1 MLSIDAAM
9 QVLAHAFRQRL
20 FLNPRPEKIPTY
32 CLYVTTMLSLV
43 QAFLD
48 TVPIDFPLLQW
59 WVQQAQKTTALA
71 IGRYALKQD
80 PVESTTIVPVA
91 QWAVFQTVDEGLNLD
106 RVLHS
111 IISTCQE
118 FDAAEEV
125 LVVTRAFAVSLT
137 EEIVGAAPTD
147 VVVRGDIV
155 AFLESLYESVAETLP
170 DFRDELGDASSVQ
183 ISVTDPYSQ
192 ELRKQQAEVVD
203 PAVLPG
209 KKPRKSKRQVGIN
222 QARTSAEIEER
233 WLPPGTMKEYFDQ
246 YVLQSSLEKPGS
258 FPTFWRREQVWLS
271 DFSYLQIRASSQ
283 HAQCATCI
291 RHRRMIKSLGH
302 HLAARQDQQH
312 HYWRHLRDQYADRL
326 VYYKNRGLSRLKNG
340 RYVLMIQDG
349 MDQGKVALPRSPWMK
364 SKEYAT
370 FQRPKLHLSLTL
382 CHGYL
387 MLWSISNP
395 DCKKDSNA
403 SIETIAYTLHL
414 LATQEGV
421 CLPECHI
428 GIQADNTPRELK
440 NNPSFRFMA
449 AQVSASNL
457 RACAITF
464 LRCGH
469 SHEDVDQCFGRLARH
484 YAKIQC
490 AQTPQDFVAS
500 TVEFSRNMKR
510 PHETKSHV
518 IKMNDTRDWSQGFA

>member
-1 MLSIDAAM
+1 MFCADCFYRKLNQPQSQSI
-9 QVLAHAFRQRL
+9 
-20 FLNPRPEKIPTY
+20 
-32 CLYVTTMLSLV
+32 
-43 QAFLD
+43 
-48 TVPIDFPLLQW
+48 
-59 WVQQAQKTTALA
+59 
-71 IGRYALKQD
+71 
-80 PVESTTIVPVA
+80 
-91 QWAVFQTVDEGLNLD
+91 
-106 RVLHS
+106 
-111 IISTCQE
+111 
-118 FDAAEEV
+118 
-125 LVVTRAFAVSLT
+125 
-137 EEIVGAAPTD
+137 
-147 VVVRGDIV
+147 
-155 AFLESLYESVAETLP
+155 LP
-170 DFRDELGDASSVQ
+170 F
-183 ISVTDPYSQ
+183 SQ
-192 ELRKQQAEVVD
+192 
-203 PAVLPG
+203 
-209 KKPRKSKRQVGIN
+209 
-222 QARTSAEIEER
+222 
-233 WLPPGTMKEYFDQ
+233 
-246 YVLQSSLEKPGS
+246 
-258 FPTFWRREQVWLS
+258 REQVWLS

-291 RHRRMIKSLGH
+291 RHRHMIKSLGH

-349 MDQGKVALPRSPWMK
+349 MDQGKVALPRSPWLK

-469 SHEDVDQCFGRLARH
+469 SHEDVGQCFGRLARH